1 MSGFT
6 VADVPD
12 QAGRCILVTG
22 ANTGI
27 GYEAAKALAGKSAR
41 VLLACRDEAR
51 ALAAMSG
58 IRQAV
63 PNANLAF
70 LPLDQADLASVRR
83 AAEQASAEPR
93 IDVLLNNAGAIF
105 NRRQQTADG
114 FERTFALNHLA
125 YFALTNLLR
134 NRLKATAPARV
145 VNVASEAHRGTAL
158 AFDDLQTTRG
168 YSGWLAYKRSKLCN
182 ILFNRALAR
191 RLAGSGVT
199 ANALH
204 PGFVA
209 TNFGDNNGG
218 IFRVGLGIAKQF
230 IAISPAD
237 GAKTP
242 VYLASAPD
250 VANLSGLYFDKCAP
264 RAPSAEA
271 QDDEAAERLW
281 HESARLTETG

>member
-1 MSGFT
+1 MSAMRGKT
-6 VADVPD
+6 VV
-12 QAGRCILVTG
+12 VTG
-22 ANTGI
+22 ATAGI
-27 GYEAAKALAGKSAR
+27 GRVACERLAAMGASLALVAR
-41 VLLACRDEAR
+41 DRPRAE
-51 ALAAMSG
+51 ALAAALTRAGAPSVG
-58 IRQAV
+58 VYI
-63 PNANLAF
+63 
-70 LPLDQADLASVRR
+70 ADLSRLAEVRR
-83 AAEQASAEPR
+83 VAGELASLPR